1 MIRRL
6 LFCLILGIFFSKGY
20 SGYNKQL
27 LHFQTKSV
35 SLKQKAAVFA
45 QNDPEEVFQLFFDE
59 LQEPSESPQANF
71 YRIRPKLQQVRN
83 NLSQAA
89 RPAQGWSYESF
100 FPDEEK
106 RSFQIR
112 QESTIPFYYTFLFR
126 LTPF

>member
-6 LFCLILGIFFSKGY
+6 LFGVVLSFFFLKGY

-35 SLKQKAAVFA
+35 STKQKAAVFA
-45 QNDPEEVFQLFFDE
+45 QNDPEDVFELFFDE
-59 LQEPSESPQANF
+59 LQDPSDPQETHF
-71 YRIRPKLQQVRN
+71 YKIRPKLQQVRN
-83 NLSQAA
+83 NISQAA

-100 FPDEEK
+100 CPDEK
-106 RSFQIR
+106 KQSFQICKVAV
-112 QESTIPFYYTFLFR
+112 IPFYYTFLFR